1 MRLSLSVCTVILIA
15 LFVQAGDSPSERHAK
30 AIAPFVD
37 SQSYIVAH
45 LDVSKIDIDMI
56 AKHLKLLDEAAP
68 DKGKELE
75 KVKALATL
83 AKATFLSSGGKDIYA
98 ILNWASSLE
107 DILLVAPLSKD
118 AAPQA
123 LAALIGQIPGYEADV
138 RGQVL
143 LAGTKRALANL
154 KLFKAQAAP
163 DLTKAFAAL
172 GDGSVQ
178 VVIVPP
184 FALKAAF
191 VENFPVLPKEIGGG
205 NSAAL
210 DFQWAA
216 LQVDLNDKLAAKII
230 VQAPNAKAAEEIA
243 KIARRGMDVAR
254 AEKEVKRTFPNID
267 KLIVAFTPKVEGDRL
282 TLSLGDNELTTV
294 LLPALQKQ
302 RSAAN
307 RAQSMNNLKQIA
319 LAMHNY
325 HDTYKTFPAAASY
338 DAKGKPLLSWRVH
351 ILPFVEQDALYR
363 QFHLNEPWDSEH
375 NKKLIAQMPA
385 VYRSPEQL
393 NGNEGK
399 TTYLVPVGP
408 KTIFEGKKGMGI
420 NKITDGTSM
429 TIMIL
434 ESADNRAVI
443 WTQPEDYKIDAKNP
457 VADLVR
463 PRSTQFNA
471 AFADGSVRAMPATID
486 PTKLRALF
494 TASGGEAVNVD

>member
-1 MRLSLSVCTVILIA
+1 MRVTVPLFVVLALGLSLH
-15 LFVQAGDSPSERHAK
+15 AGDSPADRHAK

-37 SQSYIVAH
+37 TQSYVVAH
-45 LDVSKIDIDMI
+45 IDVSKIDIDMI
-56 AKHLKLLDEAAP
+56 AKHLKFLDEAAP

-107 DILLVAPLSKD
+107 DILLVAPLNKD

-123 LAALIGQIPGYEADV
+123 LAALIGQIPGYQADV
-138 RGQVL
+138 QGQVL
-143 LAGTKRALANL
+143 LAGTKKALTNL
-154 KLFKAQAAP
+154 KLFKAQAVPEMA
-163 DLTKAFAAL
+163 KAFAAL

-178 VVIVPP
+178 LILVPP

-191 VENFPVLPKEIGGG
+191 IENFPVLPKEIGGG
-205 NSAAL
+205 NSAVL

-216 LQVDLNDKLAAKII
+216 LQLDLKDKLAAKI
-230 VQAPNAKAAEEIA
+230 VLQAPNAKAAEEIA

-254 AEKEVKRTFPNID
+254 ADKEVKRTFPDID
-267 KLIVAFTPKVEGDRL
+267 KLIAVFTPKVEGDRL
-282 TLSLGDNELTTV
+282 TLTLGDYELTTV
-294 LLPALQKQ
+294 LLPLVQKQ
-302 RSAAN
+302 RDAAS
-307 RAQSMNNLKQIA
+307 RMQSMNNLKQIA

-338 DAKGKPLLSWRVH
+338 DANGKPLLSWRVH

-363 QFHLNEPWDSEH
+363 QFRLNEPWDSEH

-385 VYRSPEQL
+385 VYRSPNQL

-408 KTIFEGKKGMGI
+408 KTIFEGKKGIGF
-420 NKITDGTSM
+420 NKITDGTSN
-429 TIMIL
+429 TIMIV
-434 ESADNRAVI
+434 ESADNRAVF
-443 WTQPEDYKIDAKNP
+443 WTQPEDYKINDKNP
-457 VADLVR
+457 VAGLVR
-463 PRSTQFNA
+463 PEAKQFNT
-471 AFADGSVRAMPATID
+471 AFADGSVRALSATID
-486 PTKLRALF
+486 PAKLRALF
-494 TASGGEAVNVD
+494 TASGGEVVDVD